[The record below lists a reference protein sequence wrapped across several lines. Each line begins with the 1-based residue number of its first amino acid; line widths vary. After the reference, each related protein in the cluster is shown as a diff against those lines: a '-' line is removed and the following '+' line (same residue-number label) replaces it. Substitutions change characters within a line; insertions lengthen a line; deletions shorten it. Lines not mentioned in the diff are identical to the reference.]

1 SMLYNKYKQY
11 VENEDYT
18 EVTASIMKK
27 FFLQFELFE
36 NTQERDI
43 HIFFRNPFNSLK
55 QAVENTQLEIQEK
68 QEMLHKMKS
77 NPEVYHDSIM
87 LFELRL
93 RQCEVILNIGDDNT
107 YTDVALETSVE

>member
-1 SMLYNKYKQY
+1 
-11 VENEDYT
+11 
-18 EVTASIMKK
+18 
-27 FFLQFELFE
+27 
-36 NTQERDI
+36 
-43 HIFFRNPFNSLK
+43 
-55 QAVENTQLEIQEK
+55 
-68 QEMLHKMKS
+68 MLHKMKS

>member
-1 SMLYNKYKQY
+1 M
-11 VENEDYT
+11 
-18 EVTASIMKK
+18 
-27 FFLQFELFE
+27 QFELFE

>member
-1 SMLYNKYKQY
+1 
-11 VENEDYT
+11 
-18 EVTASIMKK
+18 MKTHK
-27 FFLQFELFE
+27 
-36 NTQERDI
+36 RG
-43 HIFFRNPFNSLK
+43 IFIYSFRNPFNSLK

>member
-1 SMLYNKYKQY
+1 MLYNKYKQY
-11 VENEDYT
+11 IENEDYT

-43 HIFFRNPFNSLK
+43 NMFFRNPFNSLK

-68 QEMLHKMKS
+68 QEILHKMKS
-77 NPEVYHDSIM
+77 NPEVYHDSIT

-93 RQCEVILNIGDDNT
+93 RQCEVILNIGEDTAYSDLT
-107 YTDVALETSVE
+107 LETTTE

>member
-1 SMLYNKYKQY
+1 FKL
-11 VENEDYT
+11 
-18 EVTASIMKK
+18 AFI
-27 FFLQFELFE
+27 

>member
-1 SMLYNKYKQY
+1 MLYNKYKQY

-43 HIFFRNPFNSLK
+43 NIFFRNPFNSLK
-55 QAVENTQLEIQEK
+55 QAVENTHLEIQEK
-68 QEMLHKMKS
+68 QEILHKMKS
-77 NPEVYHDSIM
+77 NPEIYHDSIM

-107 YTDVALETSVE
+107 FADVVLETSVE

>member
-1 SMLYNKYKQY
+1 MLYNKYKQY

-18 EVTASIMKK
+18 EVTDSIMKK

-55 QAVENTQLEIQEK
+55 QAVENMQLEIQEK

-87 LFELRL
+87 LF
-93 RQCEVILNIGDDNT
+93 
-107 YTDVALETSVE
+107 